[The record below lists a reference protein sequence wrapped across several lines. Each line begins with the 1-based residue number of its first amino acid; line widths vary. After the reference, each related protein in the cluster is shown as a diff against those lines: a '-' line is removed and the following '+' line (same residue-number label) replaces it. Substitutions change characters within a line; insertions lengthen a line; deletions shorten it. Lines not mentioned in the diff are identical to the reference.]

1 MTLTPPPPSH
11 HTIQSKLVFLN
22 ESQHGF
28 RKKHS
33 CESQLLLAVHDLAK
47 GLDEKQVPVTS
58 GVPQGT
64 VLGPLLFLVF
74 INDLPDNV
82 SSNVRLFADDCLLY
96 RRINTPEDTNILQ
109 QDLRHLEEWEAKWQ
123 MSFNPKNVKY

>member
-1 MTLTPPPPSH
+1 MIMMMKMMVMTMLMMVMM
-11 HTIQSKLVFLN
+11 KLDFYGIRGN
-22 ESQHGF
+22 
-28 RKKHS
+28 
-33 CESQLLLAVHDLAK
+33 LLLWIREFLTGRHQQVV
-47 GLDEKQVPVTS
+47 LDGSTSNQVPVIS

-64 VLGPLLFLVF
+64 VLGALLFVVF

-109 QDLRHLEEWEAKWQ
+109 QDLHRLEEWEAKWQ
-123 MSFNPKNVKY
+123 MSFNLPKM